1 MYEIDLTSLS
11 GILSSLWQLAGGAL
25 RMDPEAFRA
34 AVLQDGGMQL
44 AIALLFLGGISVTLG
59 QSVVLFANRIGRR
72 RFIFSLLV
80 FAAVFV
86 LGSVIW
92 AASIWLI
99 ADVVFDIQR
108 PFWNVITVVALSYA
122 PYLFGFLILLPY
134 LGNII
139 NVVLRVWVFLV
150 VLVAV
155 GALYQFNLLEA
166 LVAAVLGWILIELV
180 THLKFLRTEQI
191 EDWVWQITTGTQ
203 QELKPQEIVDRY
215 VELSKRTVS
224 DSVAER
230 TRDGEES

>member
-34 AVLQDGGMQL
+34 AVLHDGGFQL
-44 AIALLFLGGISVTLG
+44 ALAILFLGGVSVTLG

-72 RFIFSLLV
+72 RFILSLVV
-80 FAAVFV
+80 FAATFV
-86 LGSVIW
+86 LGVVIW

-99 ADVVFDIQR
+99 SDVVFGMQK
-108 PFWNVITVVALSYA
+108 PFWNVITVVALSYT

-139 NVVLRVWVFLV
+139 NVMLRVWVFLV
-150 VLVAV
+150 MLVAV
-155 GALYQFNLLEA
+155 GALYQFNILEA

-180 THLKFLRTEQI
+180 THLKFLRTEQL
-191 EDWVWQITTGTQ
+191 EDWVWRITTGTQ

-224 DSVAER
+224 ESAVER
-230 TRDGEES
+230 TQGGGES